1 MRAGA
6 TRTTDLIPDEYTA
19 GEELAGET
27 TGQISAVKMRRRV
40 DAPFAPEARR
50 SQRLTALGPR
60 GHGSAADR
68 RGEDAGKL
76 MIHQGHGLFGSPLS
90 EQDGCLDPVGARH
103 QEGGLGRGVDVP

>member
-6 TRTTDLIPDEYTA
+6 TRATDLIPDEHTA

-60 GHGSAADR
+60 AWVSRGSSR
-68 RGEDAGKL
+68 
-76 MIHQGHGLFGSPLS
+76 
-90 EQDGCLDPVGARH
+90 
-103 QEGGLGRGVDVP
+103 